1 MELSTE
7 TFRKLEKLPY
17 PSLDEAKVMAIACS
31 KLVAGVITD
40 DNCGKSDYSNA
51 LMKGRQNF
59 LFFDPGSK
67 PGRRAVQR
75 NSDCSGSGAV
85 VQEAAR
91 PTVAA
96 KRKSAVSKAKSSPA
110 STDSQDSVS
119 IIDVDDTAPATKRP
133 RALVT
138 RAEETCPA
146 GQRAQPQHSQYETE
160 VAVLKAKSEASKAL
174 HDAQV
179 ELARQTECVK
189 RLQDLRERDDA
200 ARDESIRDKIRQ
212 ESERDAYERK
222 LATAQ
227 SATLEAVLR
236 SHKEAQ
242 IREDAERKDTT
253 KALAESNRGALAIA
267 ERVNAQHFE
276 HTLALPS
283 GKTALA
289 PAPVMSK
296 EDSFKAFL
304 DRVGYAGHFELLWN
318 AGVKSARAISA
329 LPEKHLMDLG
339 LTNIEVYLLKNEAT
353 KEN

>member
-189 RLQDLRERDDA
+189 AFGKEVGRHG
-200 ARDESIRDKIRQ
+200 K
-212 ESERDAYERK
+212 
-222 LATAQ
+222 
-227 SATLEAVLR
+227 VLGR
-236 SHKEAQ
+236 HGYFMGSRWEGGG
-242 IREDAERKDTT
+242 
-253 KALAESNRGALAIA
+253 KAWEGAG
-267 ERVNAQHFE
+267 NAWLLH
-276 HTLALPS
+276 
-283 GKTALA
+283 GKQ
-289 PAPVMSK
+289 
-296 EDSFKAFL
+296 
-304 DRVGYAGHFELLWN
+304 
-318 AGVKSARAISA
+318 
-329 LPEKHLMDLG
+329 LG
-339 LTNIEVYLLKNEAT
+339 RR
-353 KEN
+353 